1 MKLAIRGITRW
12 RDKVLTAVFSGRKP
26 LALTLEPE
34 QGGSLLNNIYIGK
47 VQKVVKNISAAFVEI
62 GGGRVGYLP
71 LEGTCPRVLNRPGAK
86 NLAPGDE
93 LIIQVEKDAVKTK
106 APVVTCRLSFA
117 GRYCVLTAGK
127 PGVNFSS
134 RLTDQSFKRRVR
146 PVLEEA
152 VRARGHEACG
162 LIVRTNAGEAGEEQL
177 LAELA
182 VLFDQYESVQ
192 NQGNHRVCYS
202 CLYRSLPGYM
212 ASVRDSLGGSLEAV
226 LTDQA
231 DVYEELKHYLALNQ
245 QKDLEKL
252 SFYDDPLL
260 SLGALY
266 SLDKVMEEALG
277 KRVWLKSG
285 GYLVIE
291 PTEAMV
297 VIDVN
302 TGKYSGKKTLQET
315 ILKINLEAAVE
326 IAHQIRLRNLSGI
339 ILLDFIDMEPGE
351 NREILLKALSEAVSA
366 DPVKTAVVD
375 MTKLNLVEM
384 TRKKVRRPLHEQ
396 VIPGTEE

>member
-1 MKLAIRGITRW
+1 MMDKLVITRW

-62 GGGRVGYLP
+62 GGGRVGYLS
-71 LEGTCPRVLNRPGAK
+71 LEGTCPQVLNRPGAK
-86 NLAPGDE
+86 TLAPGDE

-182 VLFDQYESVQ
+182 VLFEQYESVQ

-252 SFYDDPLL
+252 SFYNDPLL

-339 ILLDFIDMEPGE
+339 ILVDFIDMEPGE

>member
-1 MKLAIRGITRW
+1 MMDKLVITRW

-71 LEGTCPRVLNRPGAK
+71 LEGTCPRVLNRPGAET
-86 NLAPGDE
+86 LAPGDE

-182 VLFDQYESVQ
+182 VLFEQYESVQ

-245 QKDLEKL
+245 QKNLEKL
-252 SFYDDPLL
+252 SFYNDPLL

-339 ILLDFIDMEPGE
+339 ILVDFIDMEPGE

>member
-1 MKLAIRGITRW
+1 MMDKLVITRW

-86 NLAPGDE
+86 KLAPGDE

-266 SLDKVMEEALG
+266 GLDKVMEEALG

-339 ILLDFIDMEPGE
+339 ILVDFIDMEPGE

>member
-1 MKLAIRGITRW
+1 MMDKLVITRW
-12 RDKVLTAVFSGRKP
+12 NDKVLTAVFSGRKP

-339 ILLDFIDMEPGE
+339 ILVDFIDMEPGE

>member
-1 MKLAIRGITRW
+1 M
-12 RDKVLTAVFSGRKP
+12 
-26 LALTLEPE
+26 
-34 QGGSLLNNIYIGK
+34 
-47 VQKVVKNISAAFVEI
+47 VKNISAAFVEI

-71 LEGTCPRVLNRPGAK
+71 LEGTCPQVLNRPGAK
-86 NLAPGDE
+86 TLAPGDE

-162 LIVRTNAGEAGEEQL
+162 LIVRTNAGEADEAQL

-182 VLFDQYESVQ
+182 VLFEQYESVLS
-192 NQGNHRVCYS
+192 QGNHRVCYS

-266 SLDKVMEEALG
+266 SLCLLYTSD
-277 KRVWLKSG
+277 
-285 GYLVIE
+285 
-291 PTEAMV
+291 
-297 VIDVN
+297 
-302 TGKYSGKKTLQET
+302 
-315 ILKINLEAAVE
+315 AADE
-326 IAHQIRLRNLSGI
+326 
-339 ILLDFIDMEPGE
+339 
-351 NREILLKALSEAVSA
+351 
-366 DPVKTAVVD
+366 
-375 MTKLNLVEM
+375 
-384 TRKKVRRPLHEQ
+384 
-396 VIPGTEE
+396 

>member
-1 MKLAIRGITRW
+1 MMDKLVITRW
-12 RDKVLTAVFSGRKP
+12 RDKVLTAVFSDRKP

-86 NLAPGDE
+86 TLAPGDE

-339 ILLDFIDMEPGE
+339 ILVDFIDMEPGE

>member
-1 MKLAIRGITRW
+1 MDKLVITRW

-86 NLAPGDE
+86 TLAPGDE

-134 RLTDQSFKRRVR
+134 RLTDQSFKRRVQ

-152 VRARGHEACG
+152 VRARGHAACG

-182 VLFDQYESVQ
+182 VLFDQYELVQ

-285 GYLVIE
+285 GYLIIE

-339 ILLDFIDMEPGE
+339 ILVDFIDMEPGE

>member
-1 MKLAIRGITRW
+1 MMDKLVITRW

-71 LEGTCPRVLNRPGAK
+71 LEGTCPQVLNRPGAK
-86 NLAPGDE
+86 TLAPGDE

-162 LIVRTNAGEAGEEQL
+162 LIVRTNAGEADEAQL

-182 VLFDQYESVQ
+182 VLFEQYESVLS
-192 NQGNHRVCYS
+192 QGNHRVCYS

-266 SLDKVMEEALG
+266 SLDKVMEETLG

-339 ILLDFIDMEPGE
+339 ILVDFIDMEPGE
-351 NREILLKALSEAVSA
+351 NREILLKALSEAVST

>member
-1 MKLAIRGITRW
+1 MMDKLVITRW

-339 ILLDFIDMEPGE
+339 ILVDFIDMEPGE

-384 TRKKVRRPLHEQ
+384 TRKKVRGPLHEQ

>member
-1 MKLAIRGITRW
+1 MMDKLVITRW

-106 APVVTCRLSFA
+106 APVVTCCLSFA

-202 CLYRSLPGYM
+202 CLYWSLPGYM

-266 SLDKVMEEALG
+266 GLDKVMEEALG

-339 ILLDFIDMEPGE
+339 ILVDFIDMEPGE

>member
-1 MKLAIRGITRW
+1 MMDKLVITRW

-93 LIIQVEKDAVKTK
+93 LIIQVEKDAGKTK

-231 DVYEELKHYLALNQ
+231 DVYEELKHYLALTQ

-339 ILLDFIDMEPGE
+339 ILVDFIDMEPGE